1 MTMDP
6 FSRPYEACSKCGG
19 RLGTR
24 TESASNGN
32 TRTWQVCRKCS
43 HQILTS
49 EVNIIRNGQETN
61 R

>member
-6 FSRPYEACSKCGG
+6 FSRGYETCTKCGG

-24 TESASNGN
+24 TETLPNGS
-32 TRTWQVCRKCS
+32 RTYQVCRKCS

-49 EVNIIRNGQETN
+49 EVNIIKNGQETS